1 MTLFHFIVAG
11 FAALFPLVN
20 LVGGVAIYASMSS
33 HLDPAE
39 KRKQAIKTAMYIF
52 ILLAVFGL
60 LGPLILKGLGLT
72 IPALQLAGGL
82 IVGAAGFGMINPKPE
97 HEENIKSKHEGKQDI
112 SFSPMALPML
122 AGPGAIGAVIALG
135 ARHGSMETLI
145 GLTLG
150 YFLLALLTG
159 VLLYFATPLFDKL
172 KPGAI
177 DALTRI
183 MGFLILAI
191 GTQIFIG
198 GLHDWLIHIGALH

>member
-11 FAALFPLVN
+11 FAALFPLLN
-20 LVGGVAIYASMSS
+20 PVGGVAIYASMSS

-39 KRKQAIKTAMYIF
+39 KRKQAIKTAIYIF

-60 LGPLILKGLGLT
+60 LGTLILKGLGLT

-135 ARHGSMETLI
+135 ARNGSVETLI

-198 GLHDWLIHIGALH
+198 GLHDWLIHVGALH

>member
-11 FAALFPLVN
+11 FAALFPLLN
-20 LVGGVAIYASMSS
+20 PVGGVAIYASMSS

-60 LGPLILKGLGLT
+60 LGTLILKGLGLT

-135 ARHGSMETLI
+135 ARNGSVETLI

-198 GLHDWLIHIGALH
+198 GLHDWLIHVGALH

>member
-1 MTLFHFIVAG
+1 M
-11 FAALFPLVN
+11 
-20 LVGGVAIYASMSS
+20 
-33 HLDPAE
+33 
-39 KRKQAIKTAMYIF
+39 
-52 ILLAVFGL
+52 FGL

-135 ARHGSMETLI
+135 ARNGSVEPLI

-198 GLHDWLIHIGALH
+198 GLHDWLIHVGALH

>member
-20 LVGGVAIYASMSS
+20 PVGGVAIYASMSS

-39 KRKQAIKTAMYIF
+39 KRKQAIKTAIYIF

-60 LGPLILKGLGLT
+60 LGTLILKGLGLT

-135 ARHGSMETLI
+135 ARNGSVETLI

-198 GLHDWLIHIGALH
+198 GLHDWLIHVGALH

>member
-1 MTLFHFIVAG
+1 M
-11 FAALFPLVN
+11 
-20 LVGGVAIYASMSS
+20 
-33 HLDPAE
+33 
-39 KRKQAIKTAMYIF
+39 KTAIYIF

-82 IVGAAGFGMINPKPE
+82 IVGAAGFGMINPKTE
-97 HEENIKSKHEGKQDI
+97 HEKNIKSKHEGRQDI

-135 ARHGSMETLI
+135 AHNGSVETLI

-198 GLHDWLIHIGALH
+198 GLHDWLIHVGALH

>member
-20 LVGGVAIYASMSS
+20 PVGGVAIYASMSS

-135 ARHGSMETLI
+135 ARHGSMETLM

>member
-11 FAALFPLVN
+11 FAALFPLLN
-20 LVGGVAIYASMSS
+20 PVGGVAIYASMSS

-135 ARHGSMETLI
+135 ARNGSVETLI

-198 GLHDWLIHIGALH
+198 GLHDWLIHVGALH

>member
-20 LVGGVAIYASMSS
+20 PVGGVAIYASMSS

-135 ARHGSMETLI
+135 ARHGSMETLM

-198 GLHDWLIHIGALH
+198 GLHDWLIHVGALH

>member
-20 LVGGVAIYASMSS
+20 PVGGVAIYASMSS

-39 KRKQAIKTAMYIF
+39 KRKQAIKTAIYIF

-135 ARHGSMETLI
+135 ARNGSVETLI

-198 GLHDWLIHIGALH
+198 GLHDWLIHVGALH

>member
-20 LVGGVAIYASMSS
+20 PVGGVAIYASMSS

-39 KRKQAIKTAMYIF
+39 KRKQAIKTAIYIF

-135 ARHGSMETLI
+135 ARNGSVEPLI

>member
-11 FAALFPLVN
+11 FAALFPLLN
-20 LVGGVAIYASMSS
+20 PVGGVAIYASMSS

-60 LGPLILKGLGLT
+60 LGTLILKGLGLT

-135 ARHGSMETLI
+135 ARHGSVETLI

-198 GLHDWLIHIGALH
+198 GLHDWLIHVGALH

>member
-11 FAALFPLVN
+11 FAALFPLLN
-20 LVGGVAIYASMSS
+20 PVGGVAIYASMSS

-39 KRKQAIKTAMYIF
+39 KRKQAIKTAIYIF

-135 ARHGSMETLI
+135 ARNGSVETLI

-198 GLHDWLIHIGALH
+198 GLHDWLIHVGALH

>member
-20 LVGGVAIYASMSS
+20 PVGGVAIYASMSS

-39 KRKQAIKTAMYIF
+39 KRKQAIKTAIYIF

-135 ARHGSMETLI
+135 ARNGSVETLI

-150 YFLLALLTG
+150 YLLLALLTG

-198 GLHDWLIHIGALH
+198 GLHDWLIHVGALH

>member
-20 LVGGVAIYASMSS
+20 PVGGVAIYASMSS

-135 ARHGSMETLI
+135 ARNGSVETLI

-198 GLHDWLIHIGALH
+198 GLHDWLIHVGALH

>member
-20 LVGGVAIYASMSS
+20 PVGGVAIYASMSS

-135 ARHGSMETLI
+135 ARHGSMETLM

-183 MGFLILAI
+183 MGFLILVI

>member
-20 LVGGVAIYASMSS
+20 PVGGVAIYASMSS

-39 KRKQAIKTAMYIF
+39 KRKQAIKTAIYIF

-135 ARHGSMETLI
+135 ARNGSVEPLI

-198 GLHDWLIHIGALH
+198 GLHDWLIHVGALH

>member
-20 LVGGVAIYASMSS
+20 PVGGVAIYASMSS

-39 KRKQAIKTAMYIF
+39 KRKQAIKTAIYIF